1 MEPYYQ
7 DDAVTLYH
15 GDAVDLLRG
24 GLELTIDAIVC
35 DPPYA
40 TGTTEFGKRGS
51 GSMVRGQKWSDAPI
65 FADQMTTVGYVWLMR
80 AFLIAA
86 RDRMPDGASAL
97 IFTDWRQWSHL
108 AGAVESSDMRV
119 QQMVVWDKGH
129 MGMGNGFRTQ
139 HELILHA
146 ARGVPTIHNR
156 SCPNVITA
164 KRDNNDLHPS
174 PKPLGLMQRLIE
186 VVAEP
191 GATVVDP
198 FAGSG
203 STLRAAKDLGRKA
216 IGFEIDERF
225 CEITADRLSQGCL
238 PLESTA

>member
-1 MEPYYQ
+1 MSAAPYYQ
-7 DDAVTLYH
+7 DEHVTLYH
-15 GDAVDLLRG
+15 GDAVDLLADDD
-24 GLELTIDAIVC
+24 LDLSIDAVVC

-86 RDRMPDGASAL
+86 RDRMPPGASAL
-97 IFTDWRQWSHL
+97 IFADWRQWSHL
-108 AGAVESSDMRV
+108 AGAVESCDLRV

-129 MGMGNGFRTQ
+129 MGMGNGFRAQ

-146 ARGVPTIHNR
+146 SRGVPIIHDR
-156 SCPNVITA
+156 SCANVITA
-164 KRDNNDLHPS
+164 KRDSNELHPS

-186 VVAEP
+186 VVTEA
-191 GATVVDP
+191 GQTVVDP

-203 STLRAAKDLGRKA
+203 STLRAAKDLGRRA
-216 IGFEIDERF
+216 VGFEIDERF
-225 CEITADRLSQGCL
+225 CAIAANRLAQEVF
-238 PLESTA
+238 PL